1 MKVQDSVGAVLKQKT
16 AAVYSVS
23 PDATVYDALAQMAA
37 REIGALPVLD
47 GSKLVGIVS
56 ERDYARKVI
65 LKGKSSRETLVRE
78 IMATA
83 TTIGD
88 DCSVDDAMRLMTN
101 QRVRHLPVLT
111 ESGEVHGI
119 VSIGDLVK
127 WIISAHEQTIEQLHS
142 YIAGQY

>member
-23 PDATVYDALAQMAA
+23 PDTTVYDALAQMAA